1 MTSDEFAKILYL
13 GVEIGWSGLR
23 LKVVLSGK
31 LRSVHFGRL
40 ETQVSFYGSKV
51 H

>member
-13 GVEIGWSGLR
+13 CIEIGWSGLR

-31 LRSVHFGRL
+31 LSFVHFGDC
-40 ETQVSFYGSKV
+40 